1 MPTYNRGIASVK
13 GRGITKFS
21 CSCYSAVPGV
31 PLRFWHFVLF
41 KVLTVASV
49 SGEDEETAGHRQI
62 QFDGGETLA
71 EQLLALSV
79 VCGYFE

>member
-1 MPTYNRGIASVK
+1 MQQMEKSSGEF
-13 GRGITKFS
+13 FS
-21 CSCYSAVPGV
+21 ESA
-31 PLRFWHFVLF
+31 F
-41 KVLTVASV
+41 KVLTIASV